1 MSNKIRIEN
10 KFEKQI
16 KTKKTLANINK
27 LFIGGK
33 HAIKFVDDY
42 S

>member
-16 KTKKTLANINK
+16 KTKKHWLILINF
-27 LFIGGK
+27 LLEENMLLNL
-33 HAIKFVDDY
+33 
-42 S
+42 